1 MGTSLNHQIVP
12 YLSIQF
18 NVHEVHV
25 YRKDDEF
32 AGFVV
37 RFKESGSREA
47 HEEVPVFE
55 VFFTAVSHL
64 QVNEQA
70 NSDIQTRVTG
80 VELSTTLLLLVL
92 N

>member
-80 VELSTTLLLLVL
+80 VEVSTAKFVSLHS
-92 N
+92 